1 MTTSCDPSSRLVQ
14 VNTYLKTCIIIS
26 IVLKFS
32 ANVNKFANKNQEQKQ
47 TKTITHTVCKRDDV
61 DLPKFANEKQRK
73 KKTLSH
79 THTVCKRDDVDIP
92 KFATNKPRELHDQ
105 RRC

>member
-61 DLPKFANEKQRK
+61 DLPKFA
-73 KKTLSH
+73 
-79 THTVCKRDDVDIP
+79 
-92 KFATNKPRELHDQ
+92 TNKPRELHD
-105 RRC
+105 